1 MVSCTICF
9 DEFIMERDF
18 ETAGTNLDID
28 IALRCDTK
36 NCKAI
41 VCNGCEVKLQN
52 EFKLQNVFKY
62 KPKGIIK
69 CPLCRQQYFKN
80 HLMWTVLEEELKN
93 KIKEKKIYLKYE
105 IESSKN
111 FIEFNNNLIKKYQNK
126 MDEAIETLKTYD

>member
-1 MVSCTICF
+1 MVSCNICF
-9 DEFIMERDF
+9 DEFIMESDE
-18 ETAGTNLDID
+18 ETAGSDLDIS

-52 EFKLQNVFKY
+52 ELKLQNVLKY
-62 KPKGIIK
+62 KPMGIIK

-93 KIKEKKIYLKYE
+93 KIKQKKIYLNC
-105 IESSKN
+105 I
-111 FIEFNNNLIKKYQNK
+111 IEFNKKLIENYQKK
-126 MDEAIETLKTYD
+126 MDEAIETLKIYD

>member
-9 DEFIMERDF
+9 DEFIMESND
-18 ETAGTNLDID
+18 ETAGDDLDID
-28 IALRCDTK
+28 IALRCQTQ
-36 NCKAI
+36 NCKSI

-52 EFKLQNVFKY
+52 LFKY
-62 KPKGIIK
+62 KPIGIIK

-105 IESSKN
+105 IESSKI
-111 FIEFNNNLIKKYQNK
+111 FIEFNNNLIKKYQKK
-126 MDEAIETLKTYD
+126 MEEAIETLKTYD